1 MKRQTKGA
9 ISDARRAWAKGSV
22 VEAICYVYEE
32 RKVDDPEGPRQE
44 PGDDVSLF
52 FHKSGDVREKI
63 KLPLTQLTE
72 SELVALR
79 RVTEI
84 AFANALATVQF
95 RDARAARLLSQGET
109 GLSRMFREDP
119 RVIIREGEAYATEP
133 KFLLRDWEGADG
145 ETLEYN
151 PLLVAEEKFVSS
163 RNPDEE
169 D

>member
-9 ISDARRAWAKGSV
+9 ISNARRAWTKGSV

-52 FHKSGDVREKI
+52 FHKSGQVREQI
-63 KLPLTQLTE
+63 KLPLTQMTE

-79 RVTEI
+79 RVSEI

-95 RDARAARLLSQGET
+95 RDARAAKLLAQGDT
-109 GLSRMFREDP
+109 SLSRIFREDP
-119 RVIIREGEAYATEP
+119 RIIIREGESYPTEP
-133 KFLLRDWEGADG
+133 QFLLREWEGGDG
-145 ETLEYN
+145 EELEYN
-151 PLLVAEEKFVSS
+151 PLLVAPEEFVSS

-169 D
+169 V